1 MNRSIVLFSFL
12 ADVSHGK
19 HAYPDINNETK
30 FFHDGMLLA
39 FWCSK
44 IDFISVFVL
53 PPLASG
59 FFGLGDFFG
68 YLYGRAREFEYYAYI
83 L

>member
-1 MNRSIVLFSFL
+1 MNRSIVLFSLL

-39 FWCSK
+39 FWYSK
-44 IDFISVFVL
+44 IDFIS
-53 PPLASG
+53 
-59 FFGLGDFFG
+59 FFG
-68 YLYGRAREFEYYAYI
+68 RIHVFECYSYT